1 MVSIKS
7 VIVLAGLL
15 ALGGCASDGSA
26 PWLAAAG
33 SCSKLAADDEMKLNL
48 AQDMAG
54 EGRLHAALANLEG
67 LPDSVDVRLRKAQIL
82 RQLGSSGAQPLYR
95 SLLATCRRD
104 EGEHGLGQLAA
115 ARGDNDEALIHLLAA
130 VKLAP
135 TNEKI
140 RNDLGVVYLN
150 QLKLEQARFQFL
162 TAMELKQSDSLAA
175 ENLLTMLL
183 YQDNWS
189 QAAEWVTR
197 NGLSPDQFND
207 ARARAEALKKP
218 VAVRPAVVEPV
229 AAVAGQSTL
238 K

>member
-1 MVSIKS
+1 MVSIKR
-7 VIVLAGLL
+7 VIALAGLL
-15 ALGGCASDGSA
+15 ALGGCAGDGSA

-33 SCSKLAADDEMKLNL
+33 SCARLGAEDEMKLNL

-82 RQLGSSGAQPLYR
+82 RQLGSAEAAPLYR
-95 SLLATCRRD
+95 SLLGTCRRD

-115 ARGDNDEALIHLLAA
+115 ARGSNDEALTHLLAA

-175 ENLLTMLL
+175 ENLLTLLL
-183 YQDNWS
+183 YQDNWN

-197 NGLSPDQFND
+197 NGLSPEQFND
-207 ARARAEALKKP
+207 ARARADALKKP
-218 VAVRPAVVEPV
+218 MAVRPAVVAPV
-229 AAVAGQSTL
+229 AAVAGRNTL

>member
-1 MVSIKS
+1 MVHIKPA
-7 VIVLAGLL
+7 VKVVALLVGLL

-26 PWLAAAG
+26 SWLAAAAS
-33 SCSKLAADDEMKLNL
+33 SCTKLAADDELKLNL
-48 AQDMAG
+48 AQDMAN
-54 EGRLHAALANLEG
+54 EGRPHAALANLEG

-82 RQLGSSGAQPLYR
+82 RQLGSGEAEPLYR
-95 SLLATCRRD
+95 SLLGTCRGG

-115 ARGDNDEALIHLLAA
+115 ARGNNDEALSHLLTA

-150 QLKLEQARFQFL
+150 QLKLEQARFQLL
-162 TAMELKQSDSLAA
+162 TAMELKQSDTLAA
-175 ENLLTMLL
+175 GNLVTLLL
-183 YQDNWS
+183 YQDNWN

-197 NGLSPDQFND
+197 AGLTPQQFND
-207 ARARAEALKKP
+207 ARARADVLKNP
-218 VAVRPAVVEPV
+218 LAVRPVATLAGPSAV
-229 AAVAGQSTL
+229 

>member
-1 MVSIKS
+1 VVSIKS
-7 VIVLAGLL
+7 VMVLAGLL

-82 RQLGSSGAQPLYR
+82 RQLGSSDAQPLYR